1 MARNELRF
9 GILGPLEISAG
20 FRSLPLGT
28 PKQRAVLATLII
40 HRNRPVGIDSLI
52 DAAWEQDRPEGSR
65 ATVYTY
71 VSNLRRLVSTTGADS
86 HSILASAP
94 PGYRLAVA
102 DNQYDVARF
111 ISQRSAGLRAA
122 AAGSF
127 EQASDHL
134 SAALAEWRG
143 PVLDDL
149 REFSFVT
156 RLANSLVEDKIIA
169 HTALAEAEIACGRA
183 DSVISELGELIP
195 EHPYHEALWRQL
207 IAAYYVS
214 ERQSDALDA
223 YRRLKTSLA
232 EDLGVD
238 PGPKVRTLYEQV
250 LRQQALDTRVVV
262 QAAAGDII
270 RALEHSPGMTDRSP
284 RAAIRDAAGH
294 RSPLGRLPLRIG
306 RSKSNDMVL
315 PDGKVSPYHAVIVN
329 TGESF
334 MITDLRSVNGVYVR
348 GRRIT
353 TTATLND
360 GDHIRI
366 GDHELTFEVIPHE
379 SGR

>member
-183 DSVISELGELIP
+183 DSVISELEELIL

-207 IAAYYVS
+207 IAAYYC
-214 ERQSDALDA
+214 LG
-223 YRRLKTSLA
+223 TS
-232 EDLGVD
+232 
-238 PGPKVRTLYEQV
+238 
-250 LRQQALDTRVVV
+250 
-262 QAAAGDII
+262 I
-270 RALEHSPGMTDRSP
+270 RCP
-284 RAAIRDAAGH
+284 
-294 RSPLGRLPLRIG
+294 GRLPAI
-306 RSKSNDMVL
+306 KDQ
-315 PDGKVSPYHAVIVN
+315 P
-329 TGESF
+329 
-334 MITDLRSVNGVYVR
+334 
-348 GRRIT
+348 GRRPRRRPGTQGTHAIRASAAPT
-353 TTATLND
+353 STGHASRRPGCRRRYHQGPRTLSRHDRPFAARRNTRRR
-360 GDHIRI
+360 GAPVSTWPVAPSYRA
-366 GDHELTFEVIPHE
+366 
-379 SGR
+379 

>member
-1 MARNELRF
+1 MN
-9 GILGPLEISAG
+9 SA
-20 FRSLPLGT
+20 
-28 PKQRAVLATLII
+28 
-40 HRNRPVGIDSLI
+40 
-52 DAAWEQDRPEGSR
+52 
-65 ATVYTY
+65 
-71 VSNLRRLVSTTGADS
+71 
-86 HSILASAP
+86 
-94 PGYRLAVA
+94 
-102 DNQYDVARF
+102 
-111 ISQRSAGLRAA
+111 
-122 AAGSF
+122 
-127 EQASDHL
+127 L
-134 SAALAEWRG
+134 S
-143 PVLDDL
+143 
-149 REFSFVT
+149 T

-183 DSVISELGELIP
+183 DSVISELEELIL

-348 GRRIT
+348 GRRIA

>member
-94 PGYRLAVA
+94 PG
-102 DNQYDVARF
+102 
-111 ISQRSAGLRAA
+111 
-122 AAGSF
+122 
-127 EQASDHL
+127 
-134 SAALAEWRG
+134 WRG

-183 DSVISELGELIP
+183 DSVISELEELIL

-348 GRRIT
+348 GRRIA

>member
-111 ISQRSAGLRAA
+111 ISQRSA
-122 AAGSF
+122 
-127 EQASDHL
+127 
-134 SAALAEWRG
+134 ALAEWRG

-183 DSVISELGELIP
+183 DSVISELEELIL

-348 GRRIT
+348 GRRIA

>member
-169 HTALAEAEIACGRA
+169 HTALAEAE
-183 DSVISELGELIP
+183 
-195 EHPYHEALWRQL
+195 
-207 IAAYYVS
+207 
-214 ERQSDALDA
+214 
-223 YRRLKTSLA
+223 
-232 EDLGVD
+232 
-238 PGPKVRTLYEQV
+238 
-250 LRQQALDTRVVV
+250 
-262 QAAAGDII
+262 
-270 RALEHSPGMTDRSP
+270 
-284 RAAIRDAAGH
+284 
-294 RSPLGRLPLRIG
+294 
-306 RSKSNDMVL
+306 
-315 PDGKVSPYHAVIVN
+315 
-329 TGESF
+329 
-334 MITDLRSVNGVYVR
+334 
-348 GRRIT
+348 
-353 TTATLND
+353 
-360 GDHIRI
+360 
-366 GDHELTFEVIPHE
+366 
-379 SGR
+379 

>member
-183 DSVISELGELIP
+183 DSVISELEELIL

-214 ERQSDALDA
+214 ERQSDALDRVYA
-223 YRRLKTSLA
+223 AESFPSRLRSMGSSLMLTSTLTA
-232 EDLGVD
+232 NAIVAAFSLTMLRVLGGAGVFAVF
-238 PGPKVRTLYEQV
+238 GTFAVV
-250 LRQQALDTRVVV
+250 AFVVV
-262 QAAAGDII
+262 YRFAPETKGRKLEEI
-270 RALEHSPGMTDRSP
+270 RHFWENGGRWPAERSP
-284 RAAIRDAAGH
+284 AADE
-294 RSPLGRLPLRIG
+294 P
-306 RSKSNDMVL
+306 
-315 PDGKVSPYHAVIVN
+315 
-329 TGESF
+329 
-334 MITDLRSVNGVYVR
+334 
-348 GRRIT
+348 
-353 TTATLND
+353 
-360 GDHIRI
+360 
-366 GDHELTFEVIPHE
+366 
-379 SGR
+379 

>member
-183 DSVISELGELIP
+183 DSVISELEELIL

-250 LRQQALDTRVVV
+250 LRQQALDTR
-262 QAAAGDII
+262 
-270 RALEHSPGMTDRSP
+270 SP
-284 RAAIRDAAGH
+284 RSSVRQYSPASKSAADTWPSSRA
-294 RSPLGRLPLRIG
+294 RSSSVKVCLVAWSLTSSMPKKYPSPRMSPTMG
-306 RSKSNDMVL
+306 RS
-315 PDGKVSPYHAVIVN
+315 Y
-329 TGESF
+329 SF
-334 MITDLRSVNGVYVR
+334 SRV
-348 GRRIT
+348 
-353 TTATLND
+353 ATSS
-360 GDHIRI
+360 
-366 GDHELTFEVIPHE
+366 T
-379 SGR
+379 S